1 MSTGGIETKGV
12 PSTSIRTHTEVSTN
26 GGSSFSTDTPTYNT
40 ETPTKKSLS
49 TVTSTTT
56 LVYQTTLVDA
66 SIGVPKRQMS
76 TGGIETKGVPSTSI
90 RTHTEVSTNG
100 GSSFSTDTP
109 TYNTETP
116 TKTNLS
122 TGTSTTTLAYQTT
135 LVDSSI
141 GVPKRQMSTGGIET
155 KGVPSTSIRTRTET
169 STNGG
174 SSFSTDTP
182 TYTTKKSLSTGTS
195 TMTLAYQTIL
205 DDGMLVWSILMTIL
219 IILILLKRWLQAKC
233 RNCAHTQPEQLATT
247 EQPATIPSATSTPA
261 PISSPAIVHL
271 HPAFSPLSF
280 TPPSLAT
287 TPSTI
292 TSTPPDTAQCLT
304 SALTSRSTPPA
315 SQAESIEMRTP
326 PSLAKTPET
335 PSTVTSAKPLLSQT
349 SVSDNTRSKTAKKQL
364 NL

>member
-1 MSTGGIETKGV
+1 MSTGGI
-12 PSTSIRTHTEVSTN
+12 
-26 GGSSFSTDTPTYNT
+26 
-40 ETPTKKSLS
+40 
-49 TVTSTTT
+49 
-56 LVYQTTLVDA
+56 Q
-66 SIGVPKRQMS
+66 
-76 TGGIETKGVPSTSI
+76 TKGVPSTSI

-116 TKTNLS
+116 TKTSLS
-122 TGTSTTTLAYQTT
+122 TGTSTMTLAYQTT
-135 LVDSSI
+135 LVDASI
-141 GVPKRQMSTGGIET
+141 GVRKRQMSTGGIET

-174 SSFSTDTP
+174 SSFFTDTP

-205 DDGMLVWSILMTIL
+205 DDDSKKQDNLFMDPEWKGMLVWSILMTIL

-233 RNCAHTQPEQLATT
+233 RNCAHTRPEQLATT

-261 PISSPAIVHL
+261 PTSSPEIVHL
-271 HPAFSPLSF
+271 NPAFSPLSF

-315 SQAESIEMRTP
+315 SPAESIEMQTP
-326 PSLAKTPET
+326 PSLATTPET
-335 PSTVTSAKPLLSQT
+335 PSTVTSTKPLLSQT
-349 SVSDNTRSKTAKKQL
+349 SVSDNTRSKTAKRQL